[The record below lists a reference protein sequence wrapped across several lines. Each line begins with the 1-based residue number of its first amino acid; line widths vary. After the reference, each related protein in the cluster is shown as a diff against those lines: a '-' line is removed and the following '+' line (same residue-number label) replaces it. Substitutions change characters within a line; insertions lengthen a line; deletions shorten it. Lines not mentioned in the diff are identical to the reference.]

1 VLPSG
6 DDDEFGAALARAREL
21 RALRDQLVA
30 QVRAGTL
37 TLPGLFDLDRADDRV
52 GTIKVVVLLEA
63 VPAVGKVAA
72 RKALAGAGLD
82 ENVRIGRLSTSRRE
96 QLVAALS

>member
-1 VLPSG
+1 
-6 DDDEFGAALARAREL
+6 
-21 RALRDQLVA
+21 
-30 QVRAGTL
+30 
-37 TLPGLFDLDRADDRV
+37 
-52 GTIKVVVLLEA
+52 
-63 VPAVGKVAA
+63 VAA